1 MRFLVAC
8 VRGASR
14 PLVIRSRASKV
25 FLRAVGGA
33 TIKVRWREEGVAGTH
48 SQSGKMQPW
57 RISELRAQDE
67 CLHMAH
73 PLARY
78 TQRFFFPPGAFLG
91 KCRFYLFGHPVA
103 FFIFSVLARPVAST
117 LMEPARVPPPSHDR
131 TSLLLTARRPP
142 RILFIVLF
150 VFCAPLLSRGLRPPP
165 NIPPPEVNL
174 RALPNVPAF
183 VCICMMMSL
192 VLI

>member
-57 RISELRAQDE
+57 HISELRAQDE

-78 TQRFFFPPGAFLG
+78 TQRFFSRVRFLASAVFICLGIPSPFSLSQCSHAPSHQRLWSPPA
-91 KCRFYLFGHPVA
+91 CH
-103 FFIFSVLARPVAST
+103 
-117 LMEPARVPPPSHDR
+117 PPSHDR

-150 VFCAPLLSRGLRPPP
+150 AFCAPLLSRGLRPPP
-165 NIPPPEVNL
+165 NIPPL
-174 RALPNVPAF
+174 
-183 VCICMMMSL
+183 
-192 VLI
+192 